1 SADSHQR
8 AASCQLEIQAI
19 LAYLPQACALQQT
32 PFPTRIVHNDAK
44 VANILFNESGEA
56 ALAVIDLDTTQPG
69 CALHDYGDMLRS
81 MTCRAAEDCQD
92 INQVKVNP
100 SYAEAVRRG
109 WLQGCGDL
117 LTPLEIAHMPLAG
130 AWISTELAARFLA
143 DYLSGDLYFQTSRP
157 QQNLDRA
164 RVQLQIAMQLASLQE

>member
-1 SADSHQR
+1 
-8 AASCQLEIQAI
+8 
-19 LAYLPQACALQQT
+19 
-32 PFPTRIVHNDAK
+32 
-44 VANILFNESGEA
+44 
-56 ALAVIDLDTTQPG
+56 
-69 CALHDYGDMLRS
+69 MLRS